1 MLKKTDQNV
10 DHLILGS
17 NPFMQH
23 LKFTGSSYLIF
34 DPEWLK

>member
-1 MLKKTDQNV
+1 MLKKTDQKV
-10 DHLILGS
+10 DPLILSS

-34 DPEWLK
+34 LGEC

>member
-1 MLKKTDQNV
+1 MLKQTDQKV

-17 NPFMQH
+17 NLFMQH

-34 DPEWLK
+34 DPELPK